1 MSKDVIYVGTNVSPF
16 DRIRD
21 YYHGA
26 EKIGGGKWYD
36 TARCLGASEYKHI
49 SVLYFEYDI

>member
-1 MSKDVIYVGTNVSPF
+1 MNKNIIYVGTNVSPF

-26 EKIGGGKWYD
+26 EKIGGGEWYD

>member
-26 EKIGGGKWYD
+26 EKIGGGVNGMILQD
-36 TARCLGASEYKHI
+36 
-49 SVLYFEYDI
+49 V